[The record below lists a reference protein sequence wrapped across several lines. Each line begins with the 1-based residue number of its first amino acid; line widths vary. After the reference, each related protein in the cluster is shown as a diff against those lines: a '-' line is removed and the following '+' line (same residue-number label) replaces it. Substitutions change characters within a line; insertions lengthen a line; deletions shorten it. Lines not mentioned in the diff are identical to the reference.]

1 MTDTTSIDLRWK
13 DLYKIAGIAAIVSEV
28 VIILGIITYFIW
40 PYAPGN
46 NATESIFLCLQ
57 NDPLGGLV
65 SLDLFLF
72 IGNLFS
78 ITLFLALSRSLC
90 FTQTNQ

>member
-1 MTDTTSIDLRWK
+1 
-13 DLYKIAGIAAIVSEV
+13 
-28 VIILGIITYFIW
+28 VIIARFVTYFIW

-46 NATESIFLCLQ
+46 ETTEAILLNLQ
-57 NDPLGGLV
+57 NNTLGTLI

-78 ITLFLALSRSLC
+78 ILLFLPSTFRSGRSVNRML
-90 FTQTNQ
+90 